1 MTWGCLL
8 GEMSAAAAATITID
22 FGGDFRTVGSRM
34 NHRAS
39 LHEKHGVCVVWVDDM
54 PWMQFD
60 SEDIAARRLAM
71 AQLLGLRVATTPEIA
86 SAFGVGTA
94 TVERAAKAYRE
105 HGVRGLE
112 PKKMPGRAPSVRE
125 PAMHKAI
132 LALARAGE
140 SQRAIALRFG
150 LSRSAVKTSLDKS
163 GWAPEKKQLRLAA
176 TNTGSDEKTKSRK
189 EQDRAEACENA
200 PSEAPSIDEEVTLPA
215 ETTADPDASD
225 RSLDR
230 LLAREG
236 MLNDA
241 APLFENADN
250 VRDVGALLAI
260 PVLTQQGCSPWRCGC
275 CRP

>member
-1 MTWGCLL
+1 MHGNPFCVDLL
-8 GEMSAAAAATITID
+8 SIEMSAAQTIAID

-39 LHEKHGVCVVWVDDM
+39 LHEEQGVCVVWVDGM

-60 SEDIAARRLAM
+60 AEDIAALRLTM
-71 AQLLGLRVATTPEIA
+71 AQLLGLRVATAAEIA

-112 PKKMPGRAPSVRE
+112 PKKMSGRAPVVRE

-132 LALARAGE
+132 LALARTGE
-140 SQRAIALRFG
+140 SQRSIALRFG
-150 LSRSAVKTSLDKS
+150 ISRTAVKTSLKKS
-163 GWAPEKKQLRLAA
+163 GWESRKKKQLTLAVA
-176 TNTGSDEKTKSRK
+176 DKGSDT
-189 EQDRAEACENA
+189 RAGAQE
-200 PSEAPSIDEEVTLPA
+200 DEDGASAGERPRSVDPVLNEGVILPA
-215 ETTADPDASD
+215 ETTADPDASN

-236 MLNDA
+236 LLHDA
-241 APLFENADN
+241 APLFEDAHN
-250 VRDVGALLAI
+250 VRDVGALL
-260 PVLTQQGCSPWRCGC
+260 QQLGPHARTLLP
-275 CRP
+275 RRTA

>member
-1 MTWGCLL
+1 MGIHVTWGCLL
-8 GEMSAAAAATITID
+8 AEMSAAAATIAID

-39 LHEKHGVCVVWVDDM
+39 LHEKHGVCVVWVDGM

-150 LSRSAVKTSLDKS
+150 LSRSAVKASLDKS
-163 GWAPEKKQLRLAA
+163 GWAPGKK
-176 TNTGSDEKTKSRK
+176 NS
-189 EQDRAEACENA
+189 
-200 PSEAPSIDEEVTLPA
+200 
-215 ETTADPDASD
+215 
-225 RSLDR
+225 
-230 LLAREG
+230 
-236 MLNDA
+236 
-241 APLFENADN
+241 
-250 VRDVGALLAI
+250 
-260 PVLTQQGCSPWRCGC
+260 
-275 CRP
+275 